1 MVEVFYASQSNV
13 LVMGETR
20 ILIMDRHAE
29 VRKALAKRL
38 QSVDHYQIV
47 GAVADVPC
55 LLRLIQQAL
64 PDIVL
69 YGLHTTH
76 GVKLSSSL
84 HDIQQVVHTG
94 VDVIVLS
101 PFIDEVERDLILQ
114 AGAKRYLLKHINTP
128 HLIHEIDVLHPVLP

>member
-1 MVEVFYASQSNV
+1 MS
-13 LVMGETR
+13 ETK

-38 QSVDHYQIV
+38 QSVDYYQIV
-47 GAVADVPC
+47 GAVADVPS
-55 LLRLIQQAL
+55 LLRQIRQTQ

-84 HDIQQVVHTG
+84 YDIQQVVHTG

-128 HLIHEIDVLHPVLP
+128 HLIQEIDILHPVLL